1 MPVPRWKPPVKASA
15 REKLI
20 IKRCQKKRRL
30 FVFLREHRHDLFN
43 DDIQAELE
51 SMYRGTG
58 AGKEPVAPALMAMAL
73 ILQGYLKVSDAD
85 AVEMTVVDLRW
96 QMVLGRLGAEEPAFS
111 QGALFEFRERLIASD
126 MDRRLLEHTARIA
139 RSSKGFDAK
148 KLPKTLRVAVDS
160 SGLEGAGRVEDT
172 INLIAHAARKVVDCA
187 AQLLQLETEEL
198 CRRAGIPMLLETSV
212 KKALDR
218 DWSDPLQKAAAVEDL
233 GKQVLSLERWL
244 DKKLG
249 DEVNRPP
256 LADLIEALDALVNQ
270 DLEPDPDG
278 ERLQIADGVAE
289 DRQISVE
296 DPEMRHGR
304 KSKSKRIDGYKRHIA
319 RDMDGDAVVA
329 CAVTPANKPEHE
341 ALPQLKAD
349 IEAQGLSIA
358 EAHFDRAYIP
368 SPAVQEIEA
377 AGGTIVCKPWRST
390 NGELFAKDDFSLNL
404 RDYTIT
410 CPAGTTVPI
419 TLGKTAMF
427 PASRCDR
434 CKLRNVCTS
443 AGKGTGRT
451 VNIAKDEL
459 LQQRMR
465 KLAETKAGRER
476 FRERVV
482 VEHSLAHIG
491 YRQGPRARYFG
502 TRKNTFDLRRAALIQ
517 NLEITQRKAA

>member
-1 MPVPRWKPPVKASA
+1 MSVPRWKPPVKASA
-15 REKLI
+15 REKFIL
-20 IKRCQKKRRL
+20 KRCQKKRRL
-30 FVFLREHRHDLFN
+30 FAFLREHRHELFN

-51 SMYRGTG
+51 SMYRDTG

-73 ILQGYLKVSDAD
+73 VIQGYLKVSDAD

-96 QMVLGRLGAEEPAFS
+96 QMVLDCIGAEKPAFS

-139 RSSKGFDAK
+139 RSTKGFDAK

-160 SGLEGAGRVEDT
+160 SGLEGAGRVQDT

-187 AQLLQLETEEL
+187 ARMLQLEAEEVCL
-198 CRRAGIPMLLETSV
+198 RAGSPMLLETSI

-218 DWSDPLQKAAAVEDL
+218 DWSDPIQKAAAVEDL
-233 GKQVLSLERWL
+233 AKEVLSLERWL
-244 DKKLG
+244 DKNLS
-249 DEVNRPP
+249 DEVKRPP
-256 LADLIEALDALVNQ
+256 LADLIEALDELVTQ

-278 ERLQIADGVAE
+278 ERLQIAEGVAE

-349 IEAQGLSIA
+349 IEAQGLRIA
-358 EAHFDRAYIP
+358 EAHFDRAYIS

-377 AGGTIVCKPWRST
+377 AGGTIICKPWRSR

-410 CPAGTTVPI
+410 CPAGTTIPI
-419 TLGKTAMF
+419 TLGKAAKF

-434 CKLRNVCTS
+434 CKQRDACTS

-451 VNIAKDEL
+451 ISIAKDEL

-465 KLAETKAGRER
+465 KLAKTKAGREQ
-476 FRERVV
+476 FRERVT

-491 YRQGPRARYFG
+491 YRQGSRARYPG
-502 TRKNTFDLRRAALIQ
+502 RRKNTFDLRRAAIIQ